1 MIQRIS
7 VNPYQI
13 QDNACVTLKSQG
25 PLNGFPF
32 FSIDRD
38 SYIVGAQVH
47 SGINTDLASG
57 CHCLAIGK
65 VCSLSDSLVFIIDLN
80 HDYAAVCQGVPSF
93 LKETHISRKLIRK
106 GSIIIQN
113 DVWVGHG
120 ATIMSGVTLH
130 NGSVV
135 GASSVVTKDVPP
147 YAIVGGNPAK
157 IIRYRFEPDIINGL
171 QKIAWWDWP
180 RELLLSR
187 KEDFAM
193 PPREFVEK
201 YLPEAEEKLQSY
213 RIVPPPRTDICESKT
228 VLFIPDLSEPFPL
241 YQKIFAEYFSV
252 DRPTLKLLI
261 YLPKSESTPENLRV
275 LTSILQQYEDRD
287 CDVILQTGEDID
299 EHILF
304 QYADFYVTTRSR
316 ETVYRT
322 CLADLYQTKILFG
335 TDEPIFH

>member
-1 MIQRIS
+1 MIQCIS

-38 SYIVGAQVH
+38 SYIVNVEVQ
-47 SGINTDLASG
+47 SGLDFAVEAGRHCIAVGKASSLAESITF
-57 CHCLAIGK
+57 L
-65 VCSLSDSLVFIIDLN
+65 IDLN
-80 HDYAAVCQGVPSF
+80 HDFTSVCQGEASF
-93 LKETHISRKLIRK
+93 LQGVISRGGIRRK
-106 GSIIIQN
+106 ASIIIQN

-120 ATIMSGVTLH
+120 ATIMAGATLH
-130 NGSVV
+130 NGCIVAA
-135 GASSVVTKDVPP
+135 GAFVTKEVPP
-147 YAIVGGNPAK
+147 YAVVGGNPAK

-213 RIVPPPRTDICESKT
+213 RIVPIPRADIHESKT
-228 VLFIPDLSEPFPL
+228 ALFIPDLSEPFPL